1 MTSKSSGMYINL
13 HNNSFLTY
21 AIFSMK
27 EKTTAYISNIFATL
41 SCLTLSGWCLKMP
54 YPPNFWTTE
63 AIAMKIGTNV
73 TDYKSIKILSIM
85 ISEEKERKTY
95 GVPFYLNFTFFV

>member
-1 MTSKSSGMYINL
+1 
-13 HNNSFLTY
+13 
-21 AIFSMK
+21 
-27 EKTTAYISNIFATL
+27 
-41 SCLTLSGWCLKMP
+41 MP
-54 YPPNFWTTE
+54 YPPNFRTTE

-95 GVPFYLNFTFFV
+95 RVPFYLNFTFFV